1 MDDTLRRIRAE
12 NGIIRIGKMGE
23 IPPAIV
29 EIPIGKIQWGAG
41 RVEIKFHRAGDTGAY
56 LAEHV
61 EIDGSNALW
70 YLSEA
75 DLCRKGA
82 GEAQVVWY
90 AEDGH
95 RLKSDIYRVIVDRAL
110 EYDAGEPDVWTGVCD
125 RVAGYAGQAERA
137 AESADT
143 SAKSAQAFAA
153 AAAGSAGQASEECAR
168 AGQAAQEADQAA
180 VAAAEKARL
189 AEAAAE
195 QAGQAAQAAEQS
207 KAEAENAGT
216 AAENAKTAAQTA
228 TEHAETAERSA
239 AASLRRMEEQAGT
252 AAEKLN
258 EAAEAVRKNAEVAE
272 KAAADAG
279 KSAEKAIAAQ
289 LSAENA
295 KTDAAESAKGAKDA
309 MAGAEKA
316 AAQANA
322 NAEAVAAGQAAQD
335 QKIEALEKAGI
346 NDGCIS
352 AETPWSSKKI
362 IDMLCPAL
370 EETGNPVTCYPVA
383 GYSLGVVASWEP
395 TQAGEGEPYPAGG
408 GPNSLDISRCTAT
421 VGKPY
426 GLTITIDGDIIKCSG
441 VPSEEVTSTN
451 QYSFAVASSPQEEL
465 RGKGYKVTAWPIK
478 GKVSNAWGLRTAD
491 ESSLAIAAELSPGA
505 DTDIQL
511 RLMVSK
517 DTPTAYAPYENIRPI
532 SGRDVVKVE
541 RCGENLLDMAVVA
554 ENKDCTVD
562 GSTIH
567 VVDTSGWGASYILLA
582 RKYPAGTY
590 TIQIDADTARHGR
603 FLLRGYDA
611 NGNIVDASILPYTVG
626 YDTAYNA
633 YYKSTLLYPYKPS
646 GTHKVITFTVQGA
659 AYFQVGLA
667 AGISPDETSAD
678 LKNFALVP
686 GSTPPTVYTPYRGD
700 TLALALP
707 STIYGGTVDAV
718 TGDGEHKWGLVT
730 FDGSEAWT
738 IGGLAADKRD
748 WYYVS
753 PKIVDAINDSPKS
766 GNEICSH
773 YPHYDVA
780 NNNTGKGCALVWSA
794 FRVRWGDI
802 IPESTDAWKSYLAAQ
817 YAAGTPVPIAYK
829 LVTPTPIHAT
839 GAQPVP
845 ALAGCNTVLTD
856 ADSATV
862 TGRADPAHAIAALQA
877 QLATAT
883 QQLVETQA
891 AVVDYIYEQDLAEIG
906 LEEVDDSDNQ
916 TDTGA
921 ADVPGV

>member
-137 AESADT
+137 A
-143 SAKSAQAFAA
+143 
-153 AAAGSAGQASEECAR
+153 AG
-168 AGQAAQEADQAA
+168 
-180 VAAAEKARL
+180 KARL

-383 GYSLGVVASWEP
+383 GYPLGVVASWAP
-395 TQAGEGEPYPAGG
+395 TQAGERGRRTVRGECY
-408 GPNSLDISRCTAT
+408 
-421 VGKPY
+421 
-426 GLTITIDGDIIKCSG
+426 
-441 VPSEEVTSTN
+441 
-451 QYSFAVASSPQEEL
+451 
-465 RGKGYKVTAWPIK
+465 
-478 GKVSNAWGLRTAD
+478 
-491 ESSLAIAAELSPGA
+491 
-505 DTDIQL
+505 
-511 RLMVSK
+511 
-517 DTPTAYAPYENIRPI
+517 
-532 SGRDVVKVE
+532 
-541 RCGENLLDMAVVA
+541 
-554 ENKDCTVD
+554 
-562 GSTIH
+562 
-567 VVDTSGWGASYILLA
+567 
-582 RKYPAGTY
+582 
-590 TIQIDADTARHGR
+590 
-603 FLLRGYDA
+603 
-611 NGNIVDASILPYTVG
+611 
-626 YDTAYNA
+626 
-633 YYKSTLLYPYKPS
+633 
-646 GTHKVITFTVQGA
+646 
-659 AYFQVGLA
+659 
-667 AGISPDETSAD
+667 
-678 LKNFALVP
+678 
-686 GSTPPTVYTPYRGD
+686 
-700 TLALALP
+700 
-707 STIYGGTVDAV
+707 
-718 TGDGEHKWGLVT
+718 
-730 FDGSEAWT
+730 
-738 IGGLAADKRD
+738 
-748 WYYVS
+748 
-753 PKIVDAINDSPKS
+753 
-766 GNEICSH
+766 
-773 YPHYDVA
+773 
-780 NNNTGKGCALVWSA
+780 
-794 FRVRWGDI
+794 
-802 IPESTDAWKSYLAAQ
+802 
-817 YAAGTPVPIAYK
+817 
-829 LVTPTPIHAT
+829 
-839 GAQPVP
+839 
-845 ALAGCNTVLTD
+845 
-856 ADSATV
+856 
-862 TGRADPAHAIAALQA
+862 
-877 QLATAT
+877 
-883 QQLVETQA
+883 
-891 AVVDYIYEQDLAEIG
+891 
-906 LEEVDDSDNQ
+906 
-916 TDTGA
+916 
-921 ADVPGV
+921 